1 MIAACVSFYMPDF
14 TLHIWACR
22 NMDIVDKERPDFKKL
37 RWWQWLVLALMAIV
51 STILKSLSV
60 VDAASPELAAQQGG
74 ALLGTF
80 IGAIIIPYGLAYLIG
95 RLARRS
101 RTAFLL
107 SLWGL
112 AVLILA
118 AQVGQLTK
126 TSTAANSDGANAS
139 NVPIT
144 WPAGYSVTNTSIP
157 VENFGGPF
165 PGLSQT
171 GIKSNPDGSPL
182 AAIILTSLPHKE
194 SEKLKLDDQTRNMIA
209 TVRNSY
215 EAQGMQATCDT
226 PVGQMLGGIPAL
238 QTTCTGAENEAP
250 SVKQVILVAIGKR
263 QVYSLSY
270 TARPADFV
278 DHENEFTMV
287 RDSLHFQ

>member
-1 MIAACVSFYMPDF
+1 
-14 TLHIWACR
+14 
-22 NMDIVDKERPDFKKL
+22 MDIVDKERPGFKKL
-37 RWWQWLVLALMAIV
+37 SWWQWLLLALMAIV
-51 STILKSLSV
+51 STVLHSLSV
-60 VDAASPELAAQQGG
+60 VDATSPELAAQQGG

-80 IGAIIIPYGLAYLIG
+80 IGAIIIPYGLAYLVG

-112 AVLILA
+112 ALLVLA
-118 AQVGQLTK
+118 AQIGQLTK
-126 TSTAANSDGANAS
+126 TSTAANSEGANAS
-139 NVPIT
+139 NMPIT
-144 WPAGYSVTNTSIP
+144 WPAGYNVTNTSIP
-157 VENFGGPF
+157 VENFGGPL

-171 GIKSNPDGSPL
+171 AIKSNPDGSPL
-182 AAIILTSLPHKE
+182 TAIVLTSLPHRE
-194 SEKLKLDDQTRNMIA
+194 SEELKLDDQTRTLLA

-215 EAQGMQATCDT
+215 EAQGMKAVCDT

-238 QTTCTGAENEAP
+238 QTTCTGAVNEVP
-250 SVKQVILVAIGKR
+250 SVKQVILVAIDKR
-263 QVYSLSY
+263 QVYSLSF

-278 DHENEFTMV
+278 EHEAEFTMV